1 MRLLPVPGFV
11 ALIGA
16 FWFTA
21 DYFGVTGRMGAHPA
35 LITASFGLLLAPYWF
50 FGFGL
55 ADVLRERLRGP
66 VPRIIGSIA
75 LVTPYLVFA
84 IGAGTFRPGF
94 SAALLLTIV
103 GIVALLELVRAHWAD
118 YVVLAT
124 VALLI
129 ERHIFDS
136 AWPIPGLSGLIKLLF
151 VDVVLYAYLVVRRGQ
166 GFPFTFDLRAKLHDL
181 ATGFREFAYYA
192 PIALALGFALG
203 FLHLHKDLGTPTHV
217 GAQIAASWIFTLFFV
232 AIPEEIFF
240 RGILLQLFEKNLG
253 TRPSL
258 LLTSLIF
265 GLAHFNKRAVFNWRY
280 VILAAIAGWFYGR
293 AYLAHRRVLT
303 SGVTHATVDT
313 VWSIWLR

>member
-1 MRLLPVPGFV
+1 MRLLPVAGFV
-11 ALIGA
+11 VLIGA

-21 DYFGVTGRMGAHPA
+21 DYFGVTGRSGAHPA
-35 LITASFGLLLAPYWF
+35 LLVASFILLLAPYWF
-50 FGFGL
+50 LGFGL
-55 ADVLRERLRGP
+55 ADGLRERLNGP
-66 VPRIIGSIA
+66 FPRVLGSMA
-75 LVTPYLVFA
+75 LVIPYLVFA
-84 IGAGTFRPGF
+84 IGSGAFRLGF

-103 GIVALLELVRAHWAD
+103 GIVAVLELVRAQWAD
-118 YVVLAT
+118 YVVLAA

-166 GFPFTFDLRAKLHDL
+166 GFPLTFDLHAKLRDF
-181 ATGFREFAYYA
+181 ATGFREFVYYA
-192 PIALALGFALG
+192 PVALALGFALG
-203 FLHLHKDLGTPTHV
+203 FLHLHKDVGSPMHV
-217 GAQIAASWIFTLFFV
+217 SAQIAASWIFTLFLV

-313 VWSIWLR
+313 IWSIWLR